1 MTNKNIEFLSI
12 SYTYNKSNVAE
23 SYSIKLEDISM
34 LENLLDV
41 FEHTL
46 EVLGHG
52 KLRLEVSRAP
62 DLGENIDIPKEV
74 WGDGLED

>member
-1 MTNKNIEFLSI
+1 MTNKNVEFLSI
-12 SYTYNKSNVAE
+12 SYTYNKNNIIE

-52 KLRLEVSRAP
+52 KIRLEVSQEQPVNA
-62 DLGENIDIPKEV
+62 DAYKEI
-74 WGDGLED
+74 WGDALED